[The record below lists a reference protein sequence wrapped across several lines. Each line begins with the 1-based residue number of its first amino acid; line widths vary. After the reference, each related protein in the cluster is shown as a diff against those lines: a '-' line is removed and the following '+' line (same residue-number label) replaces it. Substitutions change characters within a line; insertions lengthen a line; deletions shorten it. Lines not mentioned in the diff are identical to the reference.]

1 MNNNIFFI
9 LSKCILFRNFEEKC
23 IEKILKNINYKV
35 KDYKKDEVIAIEGDS
50 CSTIG
55 IILDGSIEIQKL
67 FSSGKTVTI
76 TSLIKG
82 DIFGEVIV
90 FSSMNKYP
98 STILST
104 FNSKIMFISKED
116 IVKLCSLD
124 PLILNN
130 LMGLLSNKILML
142 NKKVRNLSYE
152 TIRQKISSFLL
163 EQYSEQ
169 NSLTIKLNVSRKA
182 LAEIFGIPR
191 PSLSRELINMKND
204 NLIDFEK
211 NIIII
216 KDLEALEEILY

>member
-1 MNNNIFFI
+1 
-9 LSKCILFRNFEEKC
+9 
-23 IEKILKNINYKV
+23 
-35 KDYKKDEVIAIEGDS
+35 
-50 CSTIG
+50 
-55 IILDGSIEIQKL
+55 
-67 FSSGKTVTI
+67 
-76 TSLIKG
+76 
-82 DIFGEVIV
+82 
-90 FSSMNKYP
+90 MNKYP

-104 FNSKIMFISKED
+104 SNSKIMFISKDD

-163 EQYSEQ
+163 EQYADQ

-204 NLIDFEK
+204 NLLDFEK